1 MSGIHKF
8 NTIDE
13 YNKTMGV
20 ETLHPLVSVLDFSK
34 ALHQGEYPEG
44 HSFGYYTIF
53 FKEVI
58 CGDIKY
64 GRNYYD
70 YQEGTMVFLSPN
82 QAVKIENRVP
92 HQPKGWAL
100 MFHPDLI
107 RGTSLGRAMK
117 EYTFFSYEVF
127 EALHLSEEE
136 HQTVMECL
144 HNIRIEINRKS
155 DKHSQRLIVS
165 NIELLLNYCTRFY
178 DRQFITRKRAN
189 SDILS
194 RFETLIN
201 DYFKSNL
208 PQKQGLPSVKYCAEK
223 CNLSANYL
231 GDLLK
236 KETGKSAQEHVQM
249 QLIEVAKEKM
259 FEKDKTVSQIAYEL
273 GFEYPQYFSRLFKK
287 RTGMAPNEYRSAK
300 AANDRGRQQSVQNN

>member
-1 MSGIHKF
+1 MDGIQKF

-13 YNKTMGV
+13 YNKAMGI
-20 ETLHPLVSVLDFSK
+20 ETLHPLISVLDFSK
-34 ALHQGEYPEG
+34 VSFLDQYPEG
-44 HSFGYYTIF
+44 YSYEYYTIF
-53 FKEVI
+53 LKEVM

-70 YQEGTMVFLSPN
+70 YQEGTLVFLSPG
-82 QAVKIENRVP
+82 QVVKIENRVA

-107 RGTSLGRAMK
+107 RGTSLSRAMK

-127 EALHLSEEE
+127 EALHLSEQER
-136 HQTVMECL
+136 QIVMECL
-144 HNIRIEINRKS
+144 HNIQIELNHNI

-178 DRQFITRKRAN
+178 DRQFITRGHVN
-189 SDILS
+189 SDLLS
-194 RFETLIN
+194 RFETLIS
-201 DYFKSNL
+201 DYFKSDL
-208 PQKQGLPSVKYCAEK
+208 PGKQGLLLVKYFADK
-223 CNLSANYL
+223 LHLSANYL

-236 KETGKSAQEHVQM
+236 KETGKSAQEHVQLY
-249 QLIEVAKEKM
+249 LIEAAKEKM
-259 FEKDKTVSQIAYEL
+259 FEKDKSVSQIAYEL

-287 RTGMAPNEYRSAK
+287 RTGMTPNEYRM
-300 AANDRGRQQSVQNN
+300 AN

>member
-1 MSGIHKF
+1 MDGIQKF

-13 YNKTMGV
+13 YNKAMGI
-20 ETLHPLVSVLDFSK
+20 ETLHPLISVLDFSK
-34 ALHQGEYPEG
+34 VSFLDQYPEG
-44 HSFGYYTIF
+44 YSYEYYTIF
-53 FKEVI
+53 LKEVM

-70 YQEGTMVFLSPN
+70 YQEGTLVFLSPG
-82 QAVKIENRVP
+82 QVVKIENRVA

-107 RGTSLGRAMK
+107 RGTSLSRAMK

-127 EALHLSEEE
+127 EALHLSEQER
-136 HQTVMECL
+136 QIVMECL
-144 HNIRIEINRKS
+144 HNIQIELNHNI

-178 DRQFITRKRAN
+178 DRQFITRGHVN
-189 SDILS
+189 SDLLS
-194 RFETLIN
+194 RFETLIS
-201 DYFKSNL
+201 DYFKSDL
-208 PQKQGLPSVKYCAEK
+208 PGKQGLPLVKYFADK
-223 CNLSANYL
+223 LHLSANYL

-236 KETGKSAQEHVQM
+236 KETGKSAQEHVQLY
-249 QLIEVAKEKM
+249 LIEAAKEKM
-259 FEKDKTVSQIAYEL
+259 FEKDKSVSQIAYEL

-287 RTGMAPNEYRSAK
+287 RTGMTPNEYRM
-300 AANDRGRQQSVQNN
+300 AN